1 MKTTFSC
8 LTFSLALF
16 LGGVAYGQKAGQ
28 PPGQKDKR
36 LPAARNGGKPATP
49 AQARGEQRMANAV
62 TSFLGGLSDEQRAQA
77 TFPFESEERYDW
89 HFVPR
94 ERKGLPLKKMNED
107 QRKAAMAMIRTGLSE
122 SGYATATAIMD
133 LENVLRVVENRPPDD
148 TRRDPVNYSFSVF
161 GTPSDDEP
169 WGWRVEGHHLSLHF
183 SSVSRDLV
191 VGTPGFMGTN
201 PAIVR
206 NGPQK
211 GKEVLK
217 QEADL
222 AHALLN
228 SFTPEQRKKVIFA
241 EASPYEIFTA
251 NSRKA
256 KMDTTAGIA
265 FAEMSTDQKKTFR
278 QLLDVYIQRYH
289 KTLANYQMGQLEKA
303 GIDKLYFAWA
313 GSTDRSTGHYYRIHG
328 PTLLIEFDNT
338 QNDANHV
345 HTVVRDLTNDF
356 AEDLLRAHYE
366 KHPHQK

>member
-1 MKTTFSC
+1 M
-8 LTFSLALF
+8 
-16 LGGVAYGQKAGQ
+16 G
-28 PPGQKDKR
+28 D
-36 LPAARNGGKPATP
+36 
-49 AQARGEQRMANAV
+49 AV
-62 TSFLGGLSDEQRAQA
+62 TSFLTLLKDEQRAQA

-122 SGYATATAIMD
+122 QGYAKATAIMD
-133 LENVLRVVENRPPDD
+133 LENVLRELESRPPDD

-161 GTPSDDEP
+161 GTPSDDQP
-169 WGWRVEGHHLSLHF
+169 WGWRVEGHHLSMHF
-183 SSVSRDLV
+183 SSVTQDLV

-201 PAIVR
+201 PAIVPS
-206 NGPQK
+206 GPQK
-211 GKEVLK
+211 GKQVLK
-217 QEADL
+217 QETDVGY
-222 AHALLN
+222 ALLQ
-228 SFTPEQRKKVIFA
+228 SFTPEQRKKAIFA

-256 KMDTTAGIA
+256 KMDTTVGIA
-265 FAEMSTDQKKTFR
+265 FAEMSADQQKTFR
-278 QLLDVYIQRYH
+278 QLLDVYIRNYH

-303 GIDKLYFAWA
+303 GLDKLHFAWA
-313 GSTDRSTGHYYRIHG
+313 GSTDRTTGHYYRIHG

-345 HTVVRDLTNDF
+345 HTAVRDLTNDF
-356 AEDLLRAHYE
+356 AEDLLREHYR